1 MTAFRYLND
10 ILQTHKLGDCGVS
23 YRKQEENPFA
33 REVLL
38 DTKRTPIN
46 EICAVAEL
54 LRRDFCN
61 CCRRYRQGREGLHTD
76 AKPLLY
82 SAPSGNHR
90 SENGTK
96 MNFLWRFQA
105 FHSGQKLS

>member
-10 ILQTHKLGDCGVS
+10 ISQTHKLRVS

-61 CCRRYRQGREGLHTD
+61 CCRRYRQGREGYT
-76 AKPLLY
+76 PTQNRSY
-82 SAPSGNHR
+82 IPHR
-90 SENGTK
+90 REITEVRTERK
-96 MNFLWRFQA
+96 
-105 FHSGQKLS
+105 